1 MTAPISKN
9 AGGVDADLQSIEMI
23 EKILALSYKKNN
35 ARRLTEARVY
45 RVCE

>member
-23 EKILALSYKKNN
+23 EKILAFSCKKKN
-35 ARRLTEARVY
+35 ARRLTDTRVC